1 MLSSSEL
8 TKTSSPV
15 ITPLGQ
21 RPNPVNKARKLQQAT
36 QNTVKSNTEPAT
48 KDTVIIESEVDGNLL
63 SFSQSGYLPQGFKT
77 KPTPIYYSNSTKH
90 YDELALLSKRKAR
103 AILRIGNVSLNRLIN
118 EGKIKIIIVN
128 EKEKIPFVS
137 LQEYVYNMSSKQE
150 TATGEYKIIDEEEA
164 EIITNKILEEINKG
178 EI

>member
-1 MLSSSEL
+1 MMSSSEL
-8 TKTSSPV
+8 TKTSSQV
-15 ITPLGQ
+15 ITPVGQ
-21 RPNPVNKARKLQQAT
+21 RLNPVNKARKLQQAT
-36 QNTVKSNTEPAT
+36 QNTVKSNTPAT
-48 KDTVIIESEVDGNLL
+48 KDTVIIESEVDSNLL

-77 KPTPIYYSNSTKH
+77 KPTPIYYPNSTKH

-137 LQEYVYNMSSKQE
+137 LQEYVFNMDTKQE
-150 TATGEYKIIDEEEA
+150 IDMRGYDIIGEKEA
-164 EIITNKILEEINKG
+164 EAIAIKIFEEINKG
-178 EI
+178 DI